1 MVITIWV
8 DNLNPVEGRAAG
20 ADQPPRPFVGWLQ
33 LLSVLADLMEPQQGL
48 DAPPGGLGGQPDP

>member
-8 DNLNPVEGRAAG
+8 DDRNPVQGRAAG
-20 ADQPPRPFVGWLQ
+20 VGQPPRPFVGWLQ
-33 LLSVLADLMEPQQGL
+33 LLLVLADLMEPRQGS